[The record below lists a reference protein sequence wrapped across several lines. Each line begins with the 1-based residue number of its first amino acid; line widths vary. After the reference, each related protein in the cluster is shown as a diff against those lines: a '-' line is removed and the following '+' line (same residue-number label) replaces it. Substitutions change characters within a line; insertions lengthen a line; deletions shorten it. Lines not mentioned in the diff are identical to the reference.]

1 MDDIRSIKRTSQVED
16 EEGAPQDH
24 GVTVEQLHTPTASKT
39 DERKQKS
46 DKEHIKKE
54 GTEELKATEE
64 ESQPTSGS
72 LFEVRIHNDTSER
85 LNDVTFKWLSNL
97 NSGFSI
103 HETTKGN
110 SLR

>member
-1 MDDIRSIKRTSQVED
+1 MDDNRSIKRTPEVET
-16 EEGAPQDH
+16 EEETLQDH
-24 GVTVEQLHTPTASKT
+24 GVTLEQLHTPTAAKT
-39 DERKQKS
+39 EERKQS
-46 DKEHIKKE
+46 NDKEDTKKE

-72 LFEVRIHNDTSER
+72 LFEARIHNETSER

-103 HETTKGN
+103 HEATKGN
-110 SLR
+110 AI